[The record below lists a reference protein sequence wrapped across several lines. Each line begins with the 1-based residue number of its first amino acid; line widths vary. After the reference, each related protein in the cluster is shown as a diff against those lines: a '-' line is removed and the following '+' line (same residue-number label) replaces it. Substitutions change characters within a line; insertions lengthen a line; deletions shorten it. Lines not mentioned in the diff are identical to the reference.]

1 VTDEDDIGIVIAN
14 LPPDVTE
21 EDILD
26 ALEGLGYELQVTIPR
41 VGNEDRVTAIVRFDD
56 MTRHIAEK
64 LAKRISGMPWR
75 DRTLKAYVPL
85 LFE

>member
-1 VTDEDDIGIVIAN
+1 MTDKDDIGILIGN

-26 ALEGLGYELQVTIPR
+26 ALEGLEYDLKVTIPR
-41 VGNEDRVTAIVRFDD
+41 VGNEDRVTAIVRFDG

-64 LAKRISGMPWR
+64 LADRISGMPWR

>member
-1 VTDEDDIGIVIAN
+1 MTDEDDIGIVIAN

-26 ALEGLGYELQVTIPR
+26 ALEGLEYDLQVTIPR
-41 VGNEDRVTAIVRFDD
+41 VGNEDRVSAIVRFDD
-56 MTRHIAEK
+56 MTRHVAEK
-64 LAKRISGMPWR
+64 LAKRISGMRWR

>member
-1 VTDEDDIGIVIAN
+1 MTDEEDIGIVIAN

-41 VGNEDRVTAIVRFDD
+41 VGNQDRVTAIVRFDD